1 MQHYPVMLDQVI
13 ESLSIKPNGMYVDC
27 TFGRG
32 GHSSAILSRLSEQ
45 GCLLALDR
53 DRSAL
58 ESEEAIAFLSDQ
70 RTSLKHCSFSGLKE
84 QLAAINKW
92 GQVDGVLFDLGVS
105 SPQLDE
111 ASRGFSFMRDGPL
124 DMRMDVSTGQ
134 SAMDWLATV
143 TEHEIVRVLFE
154 YGEERYA
161 RRIAKAIVTHR
172 AQQPITTT
180 KQLADLVTESIP
192 LRERHKHPATRTF
205 QAIRIEINQELIQI
219 ETALQQASS
228 ALTAGGRLVVIAF
241 HSLEDRLVKR
251 YLKAESGRKFD
262 PGKLPIKQADIPK
275 GQLKIIGKA
284 VKASAQEISSNPR
297 ARSAIMRVA
306 EKCA

>member
-1 MQHYPVMLDQVI
+1 MQHYPVMLDQAI

-53 DRSAL
+53 DISAL
-58 ESEEAIAFLSDQ
+58 ESEQAAVFLQD
-70 RTSLKHCSFSGLKE
+70 RRASLKHSSFSDLKQ
-84 QLAAINKW
+84 QLTAINKW

-111 ASRGFSFMRDGPL
+111 ASRGFSFLRDGPL
-124 DMRMDVSTGQ
+124 DMRMDVSVGQ

-143 TEHEIVRVLFE
+143 AEHEISRVLFE

-161 RRIAKAIVTHR
+161 RRIAKAIVAYR
-172 AQQPITTT
+172 AQTPITTT
-180 KQLADLVTESIP
+180 KQLAELVTEAMP

-205 QAIRIEINQELIQI
+205 QAIRIEINQELVQI
-219 ETALQQASS
+219 STALQQASS
-228 ALTAGGRLVVIAF
+228 ALTTGGRLVVIAF

-284 VKASAQEISSNPR
+284 IKASEQEISSNPR

-306 EKCA
+306 EKCV